1 MFSSGSGLLRRDRL
15 SVEARYSCGP
25 TSALPAEA
33 CARMLPRAVYSKIK
47 SKRSD
52 NISESGETNMRTLLI
67 TAVLAIA
74 AAAGGAPNAAAA
86 DPDPVVGTWQLNVS
100 KSTFTAG
107 QALKSQTRT
116 YSQSGRSITLDMKTV
131 GPDGKESTTHTTY
144 RFNGKDFPVAGNPDY
159 DSLSPKR
166 VSNHTAAFTL
176 KKDGKAVGTTSRTV
190 SKDGATLT
198 SKTKITTAT
207 GEKSENVLVFDK
219 Q

>member
-1 MFSSGSGLLRRDRL
+1 MFSSGSGLLRRNRL
-15 SVEARYSCGP
+15 SVEARNSCGQA
-25 TSALPAEA
+25 SVLPAEA
-33 CARMLPRAVYSKIK
+33 CARMLPRA
-47 SKRSD
+47 D
-52 NISESGETNMRTLLI
+52 NINESGETNMRTLLI

-144 RFNGKDFPVAGNPDY
+144 RFNGKDFPVSGTPDY
-159 DSLSPKR
+159 DSLSAKR
-166 VSNHTAAFTL
+166 VDNNTAEFTL
-176 KKDGKAVGTTSRTV
+176 KKGGKAVGTTSRTV

-198 SKTKITTAT
+198 SKIKITTAT
-207 GEKSENVLVFDK
+207 GEKSESVLVFDK